1 MIVKMRYRIL
11 IICAL
16 MAFVGCTGSPKTDQQ
31 PEWLMQADEDYK
43 LAQDYDGQWQVR
55 LAEMYYRKAYEALK
69 KANED
74 GLFPPADDQSYSWFL
89 YGDAGYR
96 YAVMRYLLSGVYNVE
111 VGDRPA
117 CKLIVL

>member
-1 MIVKMRYRIL
+1 MGYRIL

-16 MAFVGCTGSPKTDQQ
+16 LSLVGCKGSPKNDQW
-31 PEWLMQADEDYK
+31 PEWVVQADKDYK
-43 LAQDYDGQWQVR
+43 QAVDYDGQWQVR